1 MKSALF
7 MLLALALETVFYY
20 YQIKALPEDT
30 RNIPI
35 ILTDFEIKGFKDKK
49 WLETREK
56 MVGYILKTYPHVYS
70 PLEQV
75 TIN

>member
-7 MLLALALETVFYY
+7 MLLALALETVFIIIKLKH
-20 YQIKALPEDT
+20 YQKTL

-35 ILTDFEIKGFKDKK
+35 ILTDFEVKGFKDKK

-56 MVGYILKTYPHVYS
+56 NGWIYFKNLSSCLFPS
-70 PLEQV
+70 GAR